1 MLVNKGT
8 AGEAEALAVALRDK
22 GVATLMGSRTF
33 GDALVQTLFPL
44 GDGSGFLLTTGKLVG
59 ASGTDWQNAGLA
71 PAVALA
77 AGTSEEQALT
87 RAAAVSVSSR

>member
-59 ASGTDWQNAGLA
+59 ASGTDWQNAGLT
-71 PAVALA
+71 PAVALG

-87 RAAAVSVSSR
+87 RAAAVSSR